1 MEGKDWVELLKLPL
15 TIITAIIAIVL
26 ISVILDIEPK
36 DFQVGNVK
44 VDLETKLRKE
54 LTTSNI
60 DLASNIRKEIIK
72 QLKFVKI
79 DSLHLKAHD
88 SILSDDEVSD
98 EVAQIAKM
106 ETKNGTENVFVST
119 EGYIW
124 VGNFYSDTKTYGN
137 VKLNVS
143 DLTEVHVGKRYFVN
157 NNMVIRATSPIDH
170 MNYYHGIKK
179 IGLATKGSEV
189 KILEAPQPRDFHGY
203 KQFWAKIKVIR

>member
-1 MEGKDWVELLKLPL
+1 
-15 TIITAIIAIVL
+15 
-26 ISVILDIEPK
+26 
-36 DFQVGNVK
+36 
-44 VDLETKLRKE
+44 
-54 LTTSNI
+54 
-60 DLASNIRKEIIK
+60 
-72 QLKFVKI
+72 
-79 DSLHLKAHD
+79 
-88 SILSDDEVSD
+88 
-98 EVAQIAKM
+98 M